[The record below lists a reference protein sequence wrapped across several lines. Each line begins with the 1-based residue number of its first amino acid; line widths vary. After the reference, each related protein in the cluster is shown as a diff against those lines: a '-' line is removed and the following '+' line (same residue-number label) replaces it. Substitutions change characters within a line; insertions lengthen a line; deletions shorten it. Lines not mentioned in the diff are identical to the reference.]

1 MTQDQAKEAL
11 AVAVIGVGG
20 FGRWTL
26 QALRASPV
34 VRVVGVSDRNPAVA
48 EQAVRGT
55 DIPHYGDNRSLLAE
69 THPAAVYL
77 AVPPMAAADLVEL
90 CAQRGVHLWKEM
102 PLGRNLD
109 EALELVR
116 RMEKAKLKFAVGTQR
131 RFAVGYRRAWGLR
144 RRLGPVFLGRAH
156 YLFNWG
162 SKLDWRGGRAA
173 CGGGALLELG
183 YHPIDLLTWLL
194 GLPEE
199 VYGHNVR
206 ERRAESPAEG
216 GGSPVPIYDTD
227 DSAAAILQY
236 RSGCMASVV
245 TTRRCG
251 PVSEEL
257 TLHSH
262 SGSLT
267 ASSESCLLRDPDG
280 TVLDQA
286 NDDGGPLGT
295 FVRQAEAFARAVIGN
310 EKLYECSGRENLLTQ
325 AAIEAIYLSGRTC
338 QPESP
343 NRLLHTAGL
352 SEEDCLSLRPAEED
366 RDADEPE
373 AATEETGQED

>member
-1 MTQDQAKEAL
+1 MTSDQAKEAL

-26 QALRASPV
+26 AALRASPV
-34 VRVVGVSDRNPAVA
+34 VRVVGVSDRDPAIA

-55 DIPHYGDNRSLLAE
+55 EIPHYGDNRSLLAE
-69 THPAAVYL
+69 TRPAAVYL
-77 AVPPMAAADLVEL
+77 AVPPMAAVDLVEL

-109 EALELVR
+109 EALSLVR
-116 RMEKAKLKFAVGTQR
+116 LMEKAKLKFAVGTQR
-131 RFAVGYRRAWGLR
+131 RFAVGYRRAWELR

-173 CGGGALLELG
+173 AGGGALLELG

-194 GLPEE
+194 GLPAE

-206 ERRAESPAEG
+206 ERRAEPAGEA

-236 RSGCMASVV
+236 PSGCMASVV
-245 TTRRCG
+245 TTRRSG

-257 TLHSH
+257 TLHSLN
-262 SGSLT
+262 GSLT
-267 ASSESCLLRDPDG
+267 ADSESCLLRDPDG
-280 TVLDQA
+280 AVLDQA
-286 NDDGGPLGT
+286 NDDGGPLGM
-295 FVRQAEAFARAVIGN
+295 FVRQAEAFARSVIGN
-310 EKLYECSGRENLLTQ
+310 EKRYECSARENLLTQ

-343 NRLLHTAGL
+343 TRLLHTAGL
-352 SEEDCLSLRPAEED
+352 SEEDCLSLRPAE
-366 RDADEPE
+366 ADVDPE
-373 AATEETGQED
+373 SPAKDEQATSEQ

>member
-1 MTQDQAKEAL
+1 METDAL
-11 AVAVIGVGG
+11 PVAVIGLGA
-20 FGRWTL
+20 FGHQTL
-26 QALRASPV
+26 QALQQVQAV
-34 VRVVGVSDRNPAVA
+34 KVVGIADRNPATAAQVGRA
-48 EQAVRGT
+48 HSV
-55 DIPHYGDNRSLLAE
+55 PSYSDNRSLLAE
-69 THPAAVYL
+69 ARPKAVYL
-77 AVPPMAAADLVEL
+77 AVPPMVAPEL
-90 CAQRGVHLWKEM
+90 LGACAERGIHVWKEL
-102 PLGRNLD
+102 PLARDLG
-109 EALELVR
+109 EGVAMVR
-116 RMEKAKLKFAVGTQR
+116 RMEQAGVKLAVGTQR
-131 RFAVGYRRAWGLR
+131 RFGGPYRRAWELR
-144 RRLGPVFLGRAH
+144 ERIGRVFLGRAH

-245 TTRRCG
+245 TTRRSG

-325 AAIEAIYLSGRTC
+325 AEIEAIYLSGRTC

-352 SEEDCLSLRPAEED
+352 SEEDCLSLRPAEEN
-366 RDADEPE
+366 RDADEPK
-373 AATEETGQED
+373 AATEETGQKD